1 MKAVVLHGKDGP
13 GCLKIEEVDTPK
25 PAVGEVRVK
34 VKASALNRRDYW
46 MTIGLYP
53 GITLP
58 AIPGSDGA
66 GIIDAVGAG
75 GDESL
80 IGREVVIYPARA
92 WGDEEHRY
100 GSDFRALG
108 MPDQGTFA
116 EYICI
121 PDTDFLDKPVHLSWE
136 QAAAL
141 PLAGLTAWRAL
152 MTHGEVKAGHKVLV
166 TSAGSGVSSFAI
178 QWAVARGAEVYVT
191 SGSEEKIAKAK
202 SLGVSGGVNYRDEGF
217 TKALSKMSSGFD
229 IIIDGAGGDDLNP
242 LLKTLN
248 AGGRYVFFG
257 ATLGNPSNGLEMA
270 KLFFRH
276 IRIQGTTLGSPKEF
290 GAMIDFVNKKK
301 IEPLI
306 HAVYAMDDV
315 VPAHRLM
322 ENFNQM
328 GKIVLRIE

>member
-13 GCLKIEEVDTPK
+13 GCLKIEAVDTPK
-25 PAVGEVRVK
+25 PAAGEVRVK
-34 VKASALNRRDYW
+34 LKASALNRRDYW

-53 GITLP
+53 GLTLP
-58 AIPGSDGA
+58 TIPGSDGA

-80 IGREVVIYPARA
+80 IGREVVIYPVRA

-100 GSDFRALG
+100 GQDFRVLG

-121 PDTDFLDKPVHLSWE
+121 PDTDFFDKPAHLSWE
-136 QAAAL
+136 QAAAI

-152 MTHGEVKAGHKVLV
+152 VTHGEVRAGHKVLV
-166 TSAGSGVSSFAI
+166 TAAGSGVSSFAI
-178 QWAVARGAEVYVT
+178 QWALGHGAEVYVT
-191 SGSEEKIAKAK
+191 SGSEAKIAKARD
-202 SLGVSGGVNYRDEGF
+202 LGVSGGVNYHEEGF
-217 TKALSKMSSGFD
+217 TKALRKLSSGFD
-229 IIIDGAGGDDLNP
+229 IIIDGTGGDDLNA
-242 LLKTLN
+242 LLNTLN
-248 AGGRYVFFG
+248 AGGRYVFYG

-276 IRIQGTTLGSPKEF
+276 IRIQGTTMGSPKEF
-290 GAMIDFVNKKK
+290 GAMLDFVNQKKL
-301 IEPLI
+301 EPLM
-306 HAVYAMDDV
+306 HAVYALDDV
-315 VPAHRLM
+315 VTALRLM
-322 ENFNQM
+322 ENFSQT